1 MESHKA
7 LNMPTRSP
15 NGQSLL
21 SRLNTRLRSNPVWM
35 QLFTAVS
42 RVIEQRVAQPRSQ
55 LGTIR
60 SPYVFNRG
68 DWVTVPSPDSEGPR
82 AIINSI
88 RQGGGVN
95 GSDRVY
101 AQLAGSSAGIEFD
114 IGSNLKEKS
123 VQIAGC
129 RLHGFNYFADT
140 LDQKDYARIHEWV
153 EQYWPE
159 SGTPQFARFIGFI
172 KGMNLNVN
180 QLWSDEV
187 PRDQDY
193 YPYLER
199 TPRGVPVYQGGIS
212 YPTSHVDLSYD
223 ALLDTDV
230 DLVDL
235 FYLFYYLAPIHL
247 VLERIVADVTIP
259 PIIVN
264 KLLAVAPIKMISRG
278 VLDSRIIAPVQKNV
292 ILSMAPIK
300 VFTSGRLN
308 LLPKTGSL
316 VTQTDPI
323 GFTSSGKSP
332 AMGSVAFTA
341 APVVV
346 AASYPIVH
354 ADADFTSANA
364 TASGTAKA
372 IATATLSITTGNAS
386 LASIAY
392 APTQKSGVGAS
403 PVASIPLG

>member
-1 MESHKA
+1 
-7 LNMPTRSP
+7 MPFPNNTP

-68 DWVTVPSPDSEGPR
+68 DWVTVPSPDGEGPR

-123 VQIAGC
+123 VQVAGC

-172 KGMNLNVN
+172 KGMNLNVH

-199 TPRGVPVYQGGIS
+199 SPRGKPIYEGGLS

-223 ALLDTDV
+223 AILDTNIDM
-230 DLVDL
+230 VDL

-259 PIIVN
+259 PINVYKSVI
-264 KLLAVAPIKMISRG
+264 VAPIKLIEKG
-278 VLDSRIIAPVQKNV
+278 VLNTQFVAPSRKLV
-292 ILSMAPIK
+292 ILSTAPIK
-300 VFTSGRLN
+300 MFTSGRLN
-308 LLPKTGSL
+308 LLPKTASL
-316 VTQTDPI
+316 VTTLAPA
-323 GFTSSGKSP
+323 GVAGSAKSLAKGSSTFTTAP
-332 AMGSVAFTA
+332 A
-341 APVVV
+341 VV
-346 AASYPIVH
+346 AAGYPIIHGTVNITLG
-354 ADADFTSANA
+354 AASAVATGKALA
-364 TASGTAKA
+364 TASVTTTVGPTSIETFGYSLSKRGSPGSAPM
-372 IATATLSITTGNAS
+372 ATT
-386 LASIAY
+386 
-392 APTQKSGVGAS
+392 
-403 PVASIPLG
+403 PLG